1 MIRIRIP
8 AIREIK
14 GDNEM
19 PATIKV
25 DNGITIGQS
34 PKSDALVF
42 LITEAF
48 QGSKA

>member
-1 MIRIRIP
+1 MIRIRMP

-14 GDNEM
+14 GDSEM

-34 PKSDALVF
+34 PGWMV
-42 LITEAF
+42 
-48 QGSKA
+48 